1 MDKAAD
7 SYRRFLD
14 GDERAIDEVMAE
26 LFFPLVFF
34 VNRYVQDLPAAE
46 DIALDAMTELCVHRS
61 RYNFKVTLKTY
72 VFLLGKSRALNWLK
86 HRKRL
91 RETELTEAEALAE
104 ENELERRALD
114 SDRKRAVNAALARL
128 PEDQRLAVHL
138 VYFEELSYEETAKL
152 MKKDRKQVDNLLF
165 RAKKALRDILGEEGK
180 QLL

>member
-7 SYRRFLD
+7 SYRRFLE
-14 GDERAIDEVMAE
+14 GDERAIDAIMEE

-34 VNRYVQDLPAAE
+34 VNRYVRDLPAAE
-46 DIALDAMTELCVHRS
+46 DIAMDAMTELFVHRR

-86 HRKRL
+86 HRKSL
-91 RETELTEAEALAE
+91 RETELIEAEDLAE
-104 ENELERRALD
+104 ESELERRALD
-114 SDRKRAVNAALARL
+114 SERKRTVNAALARL

-138 VYFEELSYEETAKL
+138 VYFEELSYEEAARI
-152 MKKDRKQVDNLLF
+152 MKKDRKQVDNLLY
-165 RAKKALRDILGEEGK
+165 RAKNALRAILGEEGK